1 MERKFKKARWPCDEP
16 PRPRKKAEKREGR
29 WTKSSYYDPRRVG
42 HSKEEWLVDK
52 IMRFE
57 DWAWE
62 KKMKRAEKKNR
73 VGEVLFMANIEKIY
87 LWWRYGQPLTSS
99 SSEEDT
105 PEEIVLRMENEM
117 FGRSAPPPVL
127 EMSWE
132 VDSASSDYDSIP
144 EYSKPSASYGPEF
157 AAEAA
162 ETPWSIEPKRD
173 SPYWTIKKRR
183 KMSI

>member
-1 MERKFKKARWPCDEP
+1 MSVRKFKKARWPCNEP
-16 PRPRKKAEKREGR
+16 PRPRRKAEKREGR
-29 WTKSSYYDPRRVG
+29 WTKSSYFDPRREG

-62 KKMKRAEKKNR
+62 KKMKRAEKNNR

-87 LWWRYGQPLTSS
+87 LWWRYGQKLTSS
-99 SSEEDT
+99 SSEEDS
-105 PEEIVLRMENEM
+105 PEEIVLKMEQEM
-117 FGRSAPPPVL
+117 FGRSVQR
-127 EMSWE
+127 SWE
-132 VDSASSDYDSIP
+132 VASEGESSDYDSIP
-144 EYSKPSASYGPEF
+144 EYSKPSASYEKQP
-157 AAEAA
+157 
-162 ETPWSIEPKRD
+162 ETPWTFEPKPE

>member
-16 PRPRKKAEKREGR
+16 PRARKKATKREGR
-29 WTKSSYYDPRRVG
+29 WTKSSYHDPRRVG

-87 LWWRYGQPLTSS
+87 LWWRYGQKLTSS

-117 FGRSAPPPVL
+117 FGRGPPPRDF
-127 EMSWE
+127 SFE
-132 VDSASSDYDSIP
+132 VESASSDYDSIP
-144 EYSKPSASYGPEF
+144 EYTKPSASYGPEF
-157 AAEAA
+157 AS
-162 ETPWSIEPKRD
+162 ETPWSIEPKRE